1 MLVGRILAFFGIQP
15 RRDRLAEALGAA
27 MREACS
33 QMAREAQEGRER

>member
-15 RRDRLAEALGAA
+15 RRGGLSEALRVA

-33 QMAREAQEGRER
+33 QVAREAQEGAKR

>member
-33 QMAREAQEGRER
+33 QIAREAQEGTKR